1 MKRKVLE
8 LGVEGDVQGK
18 PDAQGMRE
26 YVSSLAL
33 PTPGDLLDPGIEP
46 ASLESPALAGRFLSS
61 RMLKDIR
68 AQIGK
73 DICLIKHGLGGSQ
86 AN

>member
-8 LGVEGDVQGK
+8 LGDVQGK

-26 YVSSLAL
+26 YVSSLAR

-61 RMLKDIR
+61 RK
-68 AQIGK
+68 
-73 DICLIKHGLGGSQ
+73 LIARVSEHR
-86 AN
+86 